1 MTNWTPLPVE
11 DHPYLEDDPY
21 PLLRESLA
29 PELRRLPAEDIEH
42 LFEQV
47 GLSAEE
53 MEEGIWGSIGN
64 AFRTAGRA
72 VARAAPT
79 LLPVAGTALGTVVGG
94 PVGAAVG
101 GSLGRLAGGAIGAA
115 TAPRRRPAPG
125 PQRPGRRPAPAARPS
140 GASPAAAQLL
150 QVLNRPEVL
159 RALQSMAL
167 GRSGTSNVTVGSTPV
182 PVGAIANL
190 IGTLANSAS
199 SEHHVLVAGEEGGV
213 PVYLLDADGEAV
225 VDLASAEERAQRLLE
240 LMDQALLADAAEI
253 AYADYAMLDEED
265 DYEEDDLDE
274 EEDDLDEEDL
284 WDLLDALE
292 EEPWEAS
299 FGLDDDDEGDFAD
312 LGEDDEL
319 MGYGTRYG

>member
-1 MTNWTPLPVE
+1 MTSWTPLPVE
-11 DHPYLEDDPY
+11 DDPYLEDDPY

-64 AFRTAGRA
+64 AFKKAGRA

-115 TAPRRRPAPG
+115 TAPRRRSART
-125 PQRPGRRPAPAARPS
+125 PQRPGRPPSPAPRTS

-167 GRSGTSNVTVGSTPV
+167 GRSGTSNVTVGSTAV

-199 SEHHVLVAGEEGGV
+199 SEHHVLVAGDEGGV
-213 PVYLLDADGEAV
+213 PEYLLDADGEAV
-225 VDLASAEERAQRLLE
+225 VDLAKPEERAQRLLE

-253 AYADYAMLDEED
+253 AYADYAMFDED
-265 DYEEDDLDE
+265 DFEGDDLDE
-274 EEDDLDEEDL
+274 LEDDLDEEDL

-299 FGLDDDDEGDFAD
+299 YGLDEDEDDFAD
-312 LGEDDEL
+312 LNEDDEL